1 MEDLF
6 NFSNTE
12 NILGNIASSPSTTS
26 SILNPQSNRLNP
38 QNQHVSNDLIEQ
50 KKNEK
55 EAIKLVIVGDP
66 QVGKTTFLTKH
77 LNGSFNSGYNATIGA
92 STFNL
97 QFNTNLDSHR
107 YDVLDVAGQN
117 LFAGKRSEYYK
128 DIK

>member
-6 NFSNTE
+6 DFANAD
-12 NILGNIASSPSTTS
+12 NILGNIASSPSAS

-38 QNQHVSNDLIEQ
+38 QNHHVNNDLIQQSNNSNAEQQ
-50 KKNEK
+50 KKEK

-77 LNGSFNSGYNATIGA
+77 LNGSFTQSYNATIGA

-97 QFNTNLDSHR
+97 QF
-107 YDVLDVAGQN
+107 
-117 LFAGKRSEYYK
+117 
-128 DIK
+128 